1 MQSPL
6 IEMEFLANY
15 LAELTLV
22 EYTFLKFLPSLVAAS
37 AVFLARWTLDQTEDP
52 WVSHFSWIQYFFPFM
67 FPDERMLLVTELY
80 SAALHKIWG
89 SRSENRSTRNGGFAA
104 QHQWL
109 YPHYHPCKIQ
119 PTKGTFLYKNT
130 IFKSRIVWGEGNAM
144 VIEPVLLLHDFE

>member
-52 WVSHFSWIQYFFPFM
+52 WVSHFS
-67 FPDERMLLVTELY
+67 
-80 SAALHKIWG
+80 
-89 SRSENRSTRNGGFAA
+89 
-104 QHQWL
+104 
-109 YPHYHPCKIQ
+109 
-119 PTKGTFLYKNT
+119 
-130 IFKSRIVWGEGNAM
+130 
-144 VIEPVLLLHDFE
+144 